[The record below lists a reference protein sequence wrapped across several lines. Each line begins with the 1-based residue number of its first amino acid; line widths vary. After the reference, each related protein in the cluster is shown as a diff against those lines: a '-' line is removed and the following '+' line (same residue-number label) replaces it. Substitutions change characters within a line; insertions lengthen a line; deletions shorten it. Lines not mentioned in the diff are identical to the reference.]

1 MGDKAVLVSSLLQPN
16 GNISKSTGGPLN
28 VIMAGVRGD
37 AASISISISSA
48 SSAANGEE
56 EPTMLELMMAEQA
69 EAKNGK
75 DHLVE
80 AEKQKTTKSFG
91 SEFKKLFFG
100 GSSRSSSS
108 GGSKD
113 GAKKVTSS
121 ATKATAASTA
131 APATTSTAATTTVE
145 SKQDRSKV
153 DDGDRKGTYADDV
166 DYSPAALRDVRS
178 VDALQMVFARMRW
191 FIHSEYVIPE
201 LESLRAP
208 LVTLFKRAR
217 ECCVG
222 GVECND
228 SFVKICLE
236 VWQILV
242 GAPEPYK
249 LPFVYTGAH
258 FTKLFW
264 EIFVRIRALE
274 QEGLPEGGNNIFN
287 GVKGVGKTTV
297 LRVIGMVVSCVCP
310 SIVPVFWMYETKGE
324 FQFVST
330 YRLYAASHHL
340 FRHVGSTSSFCDILR
355 ASNDAQVMC
364 YKGLF
369 LLDEFTVLYT
379 EATVARGIEVVN
391 EYREIARAK
400 NVMFLMA
407 ASRMNIKKYVHPDL
421 DRNVHH
427 YPNLNQSIFAVREI
441 PPLRDIPSFAS
452 FVHISYGVILGD
464 EEAREGIALTGGIG
478 RYILN
483 WMATR
488 APPHLYDIITL
499 QNEPRLW
506 HIACELVTR
515 DVPIIERTNY
525 ATVEEWDRWCD
536 EMFVYKAGGCMQ
548 FLFGCKQQ
556 EMRSL
561 LRDNP
566 DFLHAHVFHIQRI
579 GFTGGSSGHSN
590 EALLCKY
597 LPNVLGLRPDE
608 DSLDLSVR
616 GAVVACTNT
625 GTKADVEFH
634 NREVLSECCDR
645 LVKLKVSGYETGLD
659 RFWLVQVSESDFIIH
674 GVQIKTGKDD
684 AVITAGNIDTQ
695 RGKNKASLCD
705 DTTVAGILSKAERG
719 FLALLP
725 ELKRIHSG
733 CNFAVGKLYVC
744 TNKTARRGFE
754 NLFQAQQIFNSND
767 VTARHQFPTDLHAV
781 FGCSDCECILYDGI
795 RWIEEML
802 PEHLRGLI

>member
-16 GNISKSTGGPLN
+16 GNTSKSTRGPLN
-28 VIMAGVRGD
+28 VMAGVRGD
-37 AASISISISSA
+37 AASISISSA

-121 ATKATAASTA
+121 ATKATATSTA

-153 DDGDRKGTYADDV
+153 EDGDKKGPFVDDV
-166 DYSPAALRDVRS
+166 DCSPAAPPDARS
-178 VDALQMVFARMRW
+178 LDELQVVFARMRW

-217 ECCVG
+217 ECFVG
-222 GVECND
+222 GVEYND
-228 SFVKICLE
+228 SFVTICLE

-258 FTKLFW
+258 FMEQFW
-264 EIFVRIRALE
+264 GIFVRIRAL
-274 QEGLPEGGNNIFN
+274 QEKGLPEGGNNIFS
-287 GVKGVGKTTV
+287 GVKGVGKTTI
-297 LRVIGMVVSCVCP
+297 LRVVGMVVSCVCP

-340 FRHVGSTSSFCDILR
+340 FSRVGSTSSFRDILR
-355 ASNDAQVMC
+355 ASNDDRVRC

-379 EATVARGIEVVN
+379 EEATVTRGIEVVH

-400 NVMFLMA
+400 NVVFLMA
-407 ASRMNIKKYVHPDL
+407 GSRVNIKKYVHPDL
-421 DRNVHH
+421 DHNVNC
-427 YPNLNQSIFAVREI
+427 YPNLNQSIFVIREI

-452 FVHISYGVILGD
+452 FVYSSYGVILSD
-464 EEAREGIALTGGIG
+464 EEAREGIALTGGVG
-478 RYILN
+478 RHILN
-483 WMATR
+483 WRDTR

-499 QNEPRLW
+499 QNEPKLW
-506 HIACELVTR
+506 HVACELTTQH
-515 DVPIIERTNY
+515 ISISERTNY

-536 EMFVYKAGGCMQ
+536 EMFFHKVGGSMQ
-548 FLFGCKQQ
+548 FLFECKQQ

-579 GFTGGSSGHSN
+579 GFTGRSSGHSN

-616 GAVVACTNT
+616 GTVVTCTNT
-625 GTKADVEFH
+625 GTKADVEFQ

-684 AVITAGNIDTQ
+684 AFITAGNIDTQ
-695 RGKNKASLCD
+695 RGKNKASCD

-754 NLFQAQQIFNSND
+754 NFFQAQSFSDND
-767 VTARHQFPTDLHAV
+767 MTAHHQFPTDLHAV
-781 FGCSDCECILYDGI
+781 FGCSDCECILYEGI